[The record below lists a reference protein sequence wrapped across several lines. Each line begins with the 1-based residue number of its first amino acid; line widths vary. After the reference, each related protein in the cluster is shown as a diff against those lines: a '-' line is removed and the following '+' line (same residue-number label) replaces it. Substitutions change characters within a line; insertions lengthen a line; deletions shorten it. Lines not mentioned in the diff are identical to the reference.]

1 MQYNFEWDPYKAKQ
15 NLQKHNLSFERAA
28 EVLLDPLA
36 LSIYDEE
43 HSLEEDRWMTIGKD
57 HTNLI
62 LVVSHTFY
70 EENSDNCRIRLISAR
85 KATKKEIKQYAGG
98 EL

>member
-1 MQYNFEWDPYKAKQ
+1 VV
-15 NLQKHNLSFERAA
+15 AA
-28 EVLLDPLA
+28 GVSPA
-36 LSIYDEE
+36 IYDEE
-43 HSLEEDRWMTIGKD
+43 HSLEEDRWMTVGKD

-62 LVVSHTFY
+62 LVVSHTFS